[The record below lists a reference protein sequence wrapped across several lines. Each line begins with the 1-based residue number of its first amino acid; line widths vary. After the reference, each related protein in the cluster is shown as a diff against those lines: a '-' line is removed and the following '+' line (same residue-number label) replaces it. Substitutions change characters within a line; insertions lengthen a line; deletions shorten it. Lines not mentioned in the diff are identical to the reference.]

1 MSIIQTVNKSQFID
15 NLLADD
21 YASWTYED
29 AEALFNYYEDLSE
42 DIGEDVEL
50 DRVALRCEWTRADS
64 IDEVM
69 EEYDYINSM
78 EDLVDNSFA
87 VIEHEGGVLLYQAF
101 QEGFMIFEII
111 ILGGVVVV
119 AFKSVINLIQYF
131 RR

>member
-29 AEALFNYYEDLSE
+29 AEALFDYYEAYSE
-42 DIGEDVEL
+42 GTGEDVEL

-64 IDEVM
+64 IDEVI
-69 EEYDYINSM
+69 EDYDCI
-78 EDLVDNSFA
+78 EDLEDLIQRA
-87 VIEHEGGVLLYQAF
+87 EVIEHEGGVLLFTAF

-119 AFKSVINLIQYF
+119 AIKSVINLIKYF

>member
-21 YASWTYED
+21 YASWTIED
-29 AEALFNYYEDLSE
+29 AGALYDYYEDFSE
-42 DIGEDVEL
+42 GTGEDVEL

-64 IDEVM
+64 IDEVV
-69 EEYDYINSM
+69 EDYDEI
-78 EDLVDNSFA
+78 EDLEDLILRTD
-87 VIEHEGGVLLYQAF
+87 VIEHEGGVLLFKAF
-101 QEGFMIFEII
+101 QEGFMIFETI

-119 AFKSVINLIQYF
+119 AIKSVINLIQYF

>member
-29 AEALFNYYEDLSE
+29 AEALYNYYEDLSE
-42 DIGEDVEL
+42 DLGEDVEL

-69 EEYDYINSM
+69 EEYDYINGM

-101 QEGFMIFEII
+101 
-111 ILGGVVVV
+111 
-119 AFKSVINLIQYF
+119 
-131 RR
+131 